1 MKLNK
6 TQIEAIAAKAVRDIR
21 TAFEAKCEKARKSY
35 APSEVYLHTKE
46 LFNKQEALSKQLDAV
61 NKELREVRKIYD
73 VCGWSNDT
81 TLLNAIMDSDLK
93 ISSPEF
99 SDIAEDIR
107 TDLTIN
113 TIDSSFD
120 PYKFIEDTVS
130 KYVNS

>member
-6 TQIEAIAAKAVRDIR
+6 TQIEAIATKAVRDIR
-21 TAFEAKCEKARKSY
+21 AAFEAKCEKARESY
-35 APSEVYLHTKE
+35 TPSEAYLHAKE

-61 NKELREVRKIYD
+61 HEELHEVRKIYD
-73 VCGWSNDT
+73 VYDWSSDT

-99 SDIAEDIR
+99 SNIAEDIR

>member
-1 MKLNK
+1 MKLSK
-6 TQIEAIAAKAVRDIR
+6 TQIEAIATKAVRDIR
-21 TAFEAKCEKARKSY
+21 TAFEAKCEKARESY
-35 APSEVYLHTKE
+35 SPSEAYLHTKE
-46 LFNKQEALSKQLDAV
+46 LFNKQEALSKQLDEV
-61 NKELREVRKIYD
+61 NEELREVRKIYD

-99 SDIAEDIR
+99 SNIVEDIK
-107 TDLTIN
+107 TDLTIG

-120 PYKFIEDTVS
+120 PYKFIEETVS

>member
-35 APSEVYLHTKE
+35 SPSEAYLHAKE

-61 NKELREVRKIYD
+61 NEELREVRKIYD

-99 SDIAEDIR
+99 SNIAEDIR

>member
-6 TQIEAIAAKAVRDIR
+6 TQIEAIATKAVRDICM
-21 TAFEAKCEKARKSY
+21 AFEAKCEKARESY
-35 APSEVYLHTKE
+35 APSEAYLRTKE

-61 NKELREVRKIYD
+61 NEELHNIRKIYD
-73 VCGWSNDT
+73 TYGWSNEE

-99 SDIAEDIR
+99 SNIAEDIR